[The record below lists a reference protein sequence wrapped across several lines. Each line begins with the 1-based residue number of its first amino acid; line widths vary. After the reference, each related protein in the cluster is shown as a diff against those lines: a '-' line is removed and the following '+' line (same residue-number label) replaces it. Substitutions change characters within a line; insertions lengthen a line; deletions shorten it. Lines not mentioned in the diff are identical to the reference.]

1 MKFLLGSL
9 LYLALAQASATP
21 PPVPSIEVRASTT
34 NVSIGERFQVT
45 VELRGPN
52 GATYD
57 FPKEIVDSSVELI
70 HAAAAQPLARIAI
83 YDTQVFAIDAQARIP
98 EISIQYTLP
107 DGSKGSVK
115 STPLALNVVS
125 TLDPNEPNPAPA
137 DFAPPMPVLV
147 SRAFWVTAALAALL
161 VIALLVFLFRRL
173 RLPKKPKDPSVTP
186 AITPEEEALARLDE
200 LATTNAYREP
210 KTFYIRLVQ
219 VLKQYLERRLEAPV
233 LEMTTTET
241 LAFVKAHSWT
251 APHAVAIRDLITAAD
266 LVKFGGSSDA
276 TNALRQIQLVRDLVG
291 RVDRLRRTALELEAR
306 ETDRRKIA

>member
-9 LYLALAQASATP
+9 LYFALAQADIPAPSAPT
-21 PPVPSIEVRASTT
+21 IEVRASTT

-45 VELRGPN
+45 VELRGPD

-57 FPKEIVDSSVELI
+57 FPKEIIDASVELI
-70 HAAAAQPLARIAI
+70 KAEAAQPLARIAV
-83 YDTQVFAIDAQARIP
+83 YDTQVFALDSQARIP
-98 EISIQYTLP
+98 EITIPYALP

-115 STPLALNVVS
+115 SAPLALNIVS

-147 SRAFWVTAALAALL
+147 SRAFWIAAAIAALL
-161 VIALLVFLFRRL
+161 VIGLLVFLFRRL
-173 RLPKKPKDPSVTP
+173 RFPRKPKDPSVTP

-200 LATTNAYREP
+200 LAATNAYRQP

-276 TNALRQIQLVRDLVG
+276 TNAERQIQLVRDLVG

-306 ETDRRKIA
+306 ETERRKIA

>member
-173 RLPKKPKDPSVTP
+173 RLPKKPKDPERHSGHH
-186 AITPEEEALARLDE
+186 AR
-200 LATTNAYREP
+200 
-210 KTFYIRLVQ
+210 
-219 VLKQYLERRLEAPV
+219 
-233 LEMTTTET
+233 
-241 LAFVKAHSWT
+241 
-251 APHAVAIRDLITAAD
+251 
-266 LVKFGGSSDA
+266 GGSARSPRRARHHERVPRAQDVLHPA
-276 TNALRQIQLVRDLVG
+276 RPGAQAIPRAPPRGAGAGDDHHGNPGLREGAL
-291 RVDRLRRTALELEAR
+291 VDRAPRRGHSR
-306 ETDRRKIA
+306 SHHRG